1 MRPFFP
7 FLPTLIV
14 LTTFFFTNNLFSEVK
29 WESSVEG
36 AFTKAKKEGKPIF
49 IDVYADW
56 CGYCKTLKK
65 EIYPKKEVQAEL
77 SNFVL
82 LSLDGDRFP
91 NLKRKYQ
98 VSGYPTLLFL
108 DKNGSLTE
116 KIAGMPDRRM
126 VVRTLKSAFS
136 KRDQESTLLAQVS
149 KDPENNLL
157 LLKLGEYYF
166 EAKEYQK
173 AAEYFYRSFASEDP
187 RTPENRHK
195 ALFNLGVSFSELKNW
210 EKTIKTFSLYLDK
223 FPTGSAQAAYYFRGS
238 AYKAL
243 GKRSEA
249 ESDLKKALELTS
261 NPEEK
266 KEIQDLLRSLG
277 SDR

>member
-1 MRPFFP
+1 MLPFFR
-7 FLPTLIV
+7 FSKSLLL
-14 LTTFFFTNNLFSEVK
+14 LTAIFFASNLASEVK
-29 WESSVEG
+29 WETSVEE

-65 EIYPKKEVQAEL
+65 EIYPKKEVQAEF

-91 NLKRKYQ
+91 NLKKKYQ

-116 KIAGMPDRRM
+116 KIAGMPDRKM
-126 VVRTLKSAFS
+126 VVRTLKLAFS
-136 KRDQESTLLAQVS
+136 KRDQENVLLSQAS
-149 KDPENNLL
+149 KDPENNLI

-166 EAKEYQK
+166 EAREYQK
-173 AAEYFYRSFASEDP
+173 AAEYFYKSFASEDP

-195 ALFNLGVSFSELKNW
+195 ALFNLGVSFYELKNW
-210 EKTIKTFSLYLDK
+210 EKTVKTFSLYLDK
-223 FPTGSAQAAYYFRGS
+223 FPTGSAQAAYYFRGA
-238 AYKAL
+238 AYKSL
-243 GKRSEA
+243 GKKSEA
-249 ESDLKKALELTS
+249 ESDLKKALELSS

-266 KEIQDLLRSLG
+266 KEIQDLLKSI
-277 SDR
+277 